1 VLNYLNSLE
10 RKVNPNCESGHYY
23 LLNNYNPGYF
33 GDGTN
38 AYTDTNPSNYVFTI
52 PPSSV
57 RNIGDALL
65 EKNISFAY
73 YGDQFNRYLNDKY
86 DQSAKDAYCNI
97 CNFFQYSTSIMT
109 NPAVRT
115 AHLKDTTD
123 LYASIANGT
132 LPAVSY
138 VKPSGFV
145 DGHPAS
151 SKLNLFEGFVKKI
164 VHLVKA
170 TPRRSY
176 CLQYKCVERIK
187 SFNASMKDNR
197 IPSDLFGSMAAAI
210 SLAHTS

>member
-1 VLNYLNSLE
+1 MGRS
-10 RKVNPNCESGHYY
+10 RSNPNCESGHYY

-97 CNFFQYSTSIMT
+97 CNFSI
-109 NPAVRT
+109 
-115 AHLKDTTD
+115 LD
-123 LYASIANGT
+123 LDHDQ
-132 LPAVSY
+132 
-138 VKPSGFV
+138 SGGSHRAPQ
-145 DGHPAS
+145 GH
-151 SKLNLFEGFVKKI
+151 
-164 VHLVKA
+164 
-170 TPRRSY
+170 
-176 CLQYKCVERIK
+176 
-187 SFNASMKDNR
+187 D
-197 IPSDLFGSMAAAI
+197 
-210 SLAHTS
+210 